1 MAKKNKT
8 FIIAEAG
15 VNHNGKLDLAYKLI
29 NKAAEANV
37 DAIKFQTFTAG
48 NLVIKS
54 ASLAKYQKKNIKIN
68 NQYKLLKKLEF
79 TKKMHVKCIER
90 CKAKKIKFL
99 SSPFSISDIKYLKS
113 LKQNIFKIPSG
124 EITNYPYLEYIG
136 SLNKKIILST
146 GMSNSKEISNA
157 INILLNN
164 GTKKRNITLLHC
176 NSAYP
181 TPFSDVNLN
190 SITFLRKKFSL
201 NVGISDHSPGIEV
214 PICSVAYGV
223 TVIEKHFT
231 LDKKMKGPDHTSS
244 IDYKE
249 LKQMVISIRNI
260 ENSLG
265 KTQKTISKS
274 EKENIKIV
282 RKSIVAS
289 KNISK
294 GQIFL
299 HDNITCKRP
308 GFGISPIHYNKILG
322 KKAYKNFKKDDLIVL
337 K

>member
-201 NVGISDHSPGIEV
+201 
-214 PICSVAYGV
+214 
-223 TVIEKHFT
+223 
-231 LDKKMKGPDHTSS
+231 DKKMKGPDHTSS

-249 LKQMVISIRNI
+249 LKQMVNSIRNI

-265 KTQKTISKS
+265 KAQKKISKS